1 MGDTSMTVHPKDLVE
16 MLDDTSQLL
25 AEKNQKAL
33 VSAASSYFADGAL
46 TENIEFWKWINQNY
60 SSANGHMFSS
70 NSAMKEYV
78 SRGKGCEEWVYKQ
91 LQGKG
96 YEWDWMQTQR
106 HNLQNLFKRYD
117 AGTVPNQPGYDVLE
131 HDCLSGKDLK
141 YQMKAY
147 TSKANPDLHNT
158 DTSITVVTNA
168 EKADIVS
175 KNGYQVEEYKTAEQ
189 IKEKTNQRMKQ
200 IENGSATP
208 GYNVANVAGAMAKAG
223 LIGVATGITV
233 ESISQYKNWKQGLVS
248 DEEYVG
254 EVLKAGGDYGATS
267 AVTAGIMIPV
277 TAMVTSAGIAAPV
290 TIPVAFLVSA
300 SVNKIIAPC
309 FGRGEYKK
317 ILGKAKYY
325 QSIES
330 AYNAFIDSAERATQ
344 SYLVYIDQMREQTF
358 QHGQMKRK
366 SMQINGQLKQLYDS
380 I

>member
-1 MGDTSMTVHPKDLVE
+1 MKNINIEVQPKDIAE

-25 AEKNQKAL
+25 AEGNQKVL
-33 VSAASSYFADGAL
+33 VSTASSYIADGTL
-46 TENIEFWKWINQNY
+46 TENVEFWKWINQNY

-70 NSAMKEYV
+70 NSAIKEYI
-78 SRGKGCEEWVYKQ
+78 SRGKGCEEWVYRQ

-96 YEWDWMQTQR
+96 YEWDWMQAQR

-117 AGTVPNQPGYDVLE
+117 AGTVSNQPGYDVLE
-131 HDCLSGKDLK
+131 HDYLSGNNQK

-158 DTSITVVTNA
+158 DTSITVVTNT

-175 KNGYQVEEYKTAEQ
+175 QNGYQVEEYKTAGQ

-200 IENGSATP
+200 IENGSAAP

-223 LIGVATGITV
+223 LIGVVTGITA
-233 ESISQYKNWKQGLVS
+233 ESISQYKNWKQGLIS
-248 DEEYVG
+248 DEEYIY
-254 EVLKAGGDYGATS
+254 EALRAGGDYGATS
-267 AVTAGIMIPV
+267 AATAGIMIPI

-290 TIPVAFLVSA
+290 TIPITFLVSV

-325 QSIES
+325 QSVES
-330 AYNAFIDSAERATQ
+330 TYNAFIDSAERATQ
-344 SYLVYIDQMREQTF
+344 SYLVYIEQIREQTL
-358 QHGQMKRK
+358 QHEQMKRK
-366 SMQINGQLKQLYDS
+366 SMQITRQLKHLYDS